1 VTVDGVVHRASVA
14 EVVERDYDRLN
25 VPEDAAIVRDVL
37 RAARQVGASVTTR
50 ATGGGCDANVFNAK
64 GLQIANLGTGMR
76 AIHTR
81 NEYLLIDEFIRSARI
96 VLETVRLHGM
106 G

>member
-1 VTVDGVVHRASVA
+1 
-14 EVVERDYDRLN
+14 

-37 RAARQVGASVTTR
+37 RAARQVGAPVTTR